1 MNPLLY
7 KFATVGSNATRPVNL
22 HIQMTDK
29 EILLKIKNDRIWFNE
44 TDFIDIKQTDIP
56 IEHLKFNS
64 YRELFWKVLM
74 KEFDKISNKLSV
86 EIIDYNYSDFKTF
99 VSQKPKQEIRYL
111 EFGKFKWPDLE
122 PLLSIHQRSK
132 FINQLTNIN
141 NKYSDLKQEQDT
153 ISRKSDKN
161 GIEKITINE
170 APVVTKFAEE
180 FAIDF
185 NDSVFM
191 LGYVR
196 FSKYIKKLN
205 QSLDFKITNENILSE
220 FDNIKYWFSKK
231 LKTKK
236 FRVEATFT
244 LIDNRLAEFSATSKD
259 IDAID
264 QNLIEGV
271 KVQRTLEITKSIRP
285 QEMDKALFTSDDL
298 YSLDNTNDLEG
309 NVFRQ
314 TEKDILDILIE
325 RCNVRNKREL
335 TYLSGSKQSLNYRI
349 RFTNH
354 PNFGF
359 IFLAEG
365 ELNNHFIW
373 ELLNSHATYIWT
385 IEKGNKE
392 IESQY
397 KRIEVTINTI
407 LDCGREKYKRAY
419 RTTDQDSDLILNV
432 IYHKDKGSQLID
444 EFPKW
449 KHRINELIT

>member
-1 MNPLLY
+1 MI
-7 KFATVGSNATRPVNL
+7 S
-22 HIQMTDK
+22 K
-29 EILLKIKNDRIWFNE
+29 EILLKIKNDKIWFND

-56 IEHLKFNS
+56 IEYLSFHS
-64 YRELFWKVLM
+64 HRDIFWKVQM
-74 KEFDKISNKLSV
+74 KEFDKTSNKLCV
-86 EIIDYNYSDFKTF
+86 EIINYNYNDLAIFL
-99 VSQKPKQEIRYL
+99 SQKPKQEIKYL
-111 EFGKFKWPDLE
+111 EFGKFNWACLE
-122 PLLSIHQRSK
+122 PVLSSYQRIK

-141 NKYSDLKQEQDT
+141 DRHYDYKPIHENAVKNTDVIEFSENANLQVENFENKSES
-153 ISRKSDKN
+153 IV
-161 GIEKITINE
+161 
-170 APVVTKFAEE
+170 AKFEVE
-180 FAIDF
+180 FAIHF
-185 NDSVFM
+185 NESVFM

-205 QSLDFKITNENILSE
+205 QTLDFKITNENILTE

-236 FRVEATFT
+236 IRVKATFI
-244 LIDNRLAEFSATSKD
+244 LIDNQLNEFSATSKD
-259 IDAID
+259 IDNID

-285 QEMDKALFTSDDL
+285 KEVDKALFTSDDI
-298 YSLDNTNDLEG
+298 YSLDNANDLEG
-309 NVFRQ
+309 NVFKQ
-314 TEKDILDILIE
+314 TEKDILDMLIAK
-325 RCNVRNKREL
+325 CNVRNKREL

-385 IEKGNKE
+385 IEKGEKE
-392 IESQY
+392 IELQY
-397 KRIEVTINTI
+397 KRIEATINTI

-419 RTTDQDSDLILNV
+419 RTTNQDNDLIFNV
-432 IYHKDKGSQLID
+432 VYHKDKGSQFID